1 MAKLSSET
9 VEEIGRLHRRLTE
22 SREVLYK
29 IADENLPHTNERL
42 NVVSAATEAAATNL
56 LDGLEAAIAMVDE
69 MQDSEEPAE
78 RQRFGDDLRNQL
90 FDLIGH
96 LQFQDIITQQLAY
109 ASSVLAEAEGRLG
122 ALARTF
128 GVGSDAEEALE
139 APTGPRTFDPGA
151 TMLDQDER
159 QALADALFTVS
170 RGG

>member
-1 MAKLSSET
+1 MANLSSET
-9 VEEIGRLHRRLTE
+9 VEEIGRLHRRLAE

-69 MQDSEEPAE
+69 MQDAGEPAA

-122 ALARTF
+122 TLARNF
-128 GVGSDAEEALE
+128 GVVGDGEEE
-139 APTGPRTFDPGA
+139 PGDTTGPRTFDPGA
-151 TMLDQDER
+151 TMLDQDGR
-159 QALADALFTVS
+159 QALADELFTAGRVA
-170 RGG
+170 

>member
-1 MAKLSSET
+1 MANLSSET
-9 VEEIGRLHRRLTE
+9 VEEIGRLHRRLAE

-29 IADENLPHTNERL
+29 IADENLPHTTERL

-69 MQDSEEPAE
+69 MQDSEDPAA

-122 ALARTF
+122 TLARNF
-128 GVGSDAEEALE
+128 GVVTEGADETEDA
-139 APTGPRTFDPGA
+139 PGPRTFDPGA

-159 QALADALFTVS
+159 QALVDELFTVG
-170 RGG
+170 RG